1 MIAAMKLSARRAKQ
15 ICLAAAMF
23 IAATESPR
31 GIIKPAFLIAA
42 FLVIA
47 APASFSQHLQLT
59 PRLHAGQ
66 ILLYRVDF
74 RSSWNVQTES
84 RVTSPQLPPSS
95 TANASGLL
103 QVEIVD
109 SGAVGLRVKTYYSER
124 TSPTA
129 SSQAHDPQVSEFAA
143 PDKMVKVLIAADGSA
158 SEIKGLDQLSPAQQF
173 AWNDWLGRFTSSMTF
188 PKQGIHAG
196 QKWKTS
202 EPETNPSPI
211 ALLSW
216 TKKYQYVR
224 DEPCMF
230 DSQPE
235 RTSPVKSSANSS
247 EACAVIFIQST
258 LRQKSSAKNS
268 TPDDYKLRNLKTR
281 GSAAGQNETILYFSR
296 ATGLLVRS
304 TEDAQQSMDVLVALA
319 DGSNAVHYTLD
330 AKSHSDIRLL
340 PDSPQ
345 SAR

>member
-1 MIAAMKLSARRAKQ
+1 
-15 ICLAAAMF
+15 MF
-23 IAATESPR
+23 IAASVSPR
-31 GIIKPAFLIAA
+31 GIIKAAFLVAA

-47 APASFSQHLQLT
+47 APSSFSQHLQLT

-66 ILLYRVDF
+66 ILLYRIDF
-74 RSSWNVQTES
+74 RSSRNMQTES

-95 TANASGLL
+95 NVNASGLL

-109 SGAVGLRVKTYYSER
+109 SGAVGLRIKTYYSER
-124 TSPTA
+124 KSPTA
-129 SSQAHDPQVSEFAA
+129 SSQARDPQVSEFAA
-143 PDKMVKVLIAADGSA
+143 PDKLVKVSIAADGSA
-158 SEIKGLDQLSPAQQF
+158 REIKGLDQLSPAQQF

-196 QKWKTS
+196 QKWETS

-235 RTSPVKSSANSS
+235 TSPAESSANSS

-258 LRQKSSAKNS
+258 LRQRSSAKNS

-281 GSAAGQNETILYFSR
+281 GIAAGQNETVLYFSR
-296 ATGLLVRS
+296 ASGLLVRS

-319 DGSNAVHYTLD
+319 DGSNAVHYSLD

-340 PDSPQ
+340 PESPQ

>member
-1 MIAAMKLSARRAKQ
+1 V
-15 ICLAAAMF
+15 
-23 IAATESPR
+23 SPR
-31 GIIKPAFLIAA
+31 GIIERVFLMAA

-47 APASFSQHLQLT
+47 APSSFSQRLQLT
-59 PRLHAGQ
+59 PHLHAGQ

-74 RSSWNVQTES
+74 RNSRNMQTES

-95 TANASGLL
+95 NVNASGLL

-109 SGAVGLRVKTYYSER
+109 SGAAGLHIKTYYSER
-124 TSPTA
+124 NSPAA
-129 SSQAHDPQVSEFAA
+129 SSQSRDPQISESTG
-143 PDKMVKVLIAADGSA
+143 PDKLVEVLIIWNGSA
-158 SEIKGLDQLSPAQQF
+158 SQIKGLDQLSPAQQF

-196 QKWKTS
+196 QKWETS

-211 ALLSW
+211 GALFW

-224 DEPCMF
+224 DEPCRF
-230 DSQPE
+230 DSQPAK
-235 RTSPVKSSANSS
+235 TSPPKSSANSNQD
-247 EACAVIFIQST
+247 CAVIFTQSI
-258 LRQKSSAKNS
+258 LRQKSSPKNS

-281 GSAAGQNETILYFSR
+281 GTAAGQNDTILYVSR

-304 TEDAQQSMDVLVALA
+304 TEDAQQSMDVLVALV

-330 AKSHSDIRLL
+330 AKSHSDIVLL
-340 PDSPQ
+340 HDSPQ
-345 SAR
+345 SVH

>member
-1 MIAAMKLSARRAKQ
+1 MISAMKPSATHAKQ
-15 ICLAAAMF
+15 IYLATTMFSAASV
-23 IAATESPR
+23 SPR
-31 GIIKPAFLIAA
+31 GVIERAFLTAA

-47 APASFSQHLQLT
+47 APSSFSQRLQLA
-59 PRLHAGQ
+59 PHLHAGQ
-66 ILLYRVDF
+66 ILLYRIDF
-74 RSSWNVQTES
+74 RNSRNMQTES

-95 TANASGLL
+95 NVNASGLL
-103 QVEIVD
+103 QVEIVE
-109 SGAVGLRVKTYYSER
+109 SGAAGLRIKTYYSER
-124 TSPTA
+124 NSPA
-129 SSQAHDPQVSEFAA
+129 APSQSHDQQISEAAA
-143 PDKMVKVLIAADGSA
+143 PDKLVEVSIAADGSA
-158 SEIKGLDQLSPAQQF
+158 TQIKGLDQLSSAQQF

-188 PKQGIHAG
+188 PKQGIRAG
-196 QKWKTS
+196 QKWETS

-211 ALLSW
+211 ALLLW

-235 RTSPVKSSANSS
+235 QTSPAKSSTNSNS
-247 EACAVIFIQST
+247 ACAVIFIQST
-258 LRQKSSAKNS
+258 LRQKSSPKNS
-268 TPDDYKLRNLKTR
+268 APDDYKLRNLKTR
-281 GSAAGQNETILYFSR
+281 GTAAGQNETILYFSR

-304 TEDAQQSMDVLVALA
+304 TEDAQQSLDVLVALA

-330 AKSHSDIRLL
+330 AKSHSDILLL